1 MGLLHLNILY
11 LCLCESTFAH
21 HRLLPSTTRY
31 TQNLFMFWSFRTY
44 ANRLTPFKPNT
55 LLFICPM
62 KKYMWLSHRNLFYLC
77 LSDSEFAHHCL
88 LLTTVSYSQI
98 LFLLR
103 LLNIHPNG
111 LTPIRPNTLFLIRPI
126 KKYMWIS
133 HCNILYLC
141 LCESSFAHHRLLLTT
156 VRYSQNL
163 LMFFVI

>member
-1 MGLLHLNILY
+1 MF
-11 LCLCESTFAH
+11 CL
-21 HRLLPSTTRY
+21 
-31 TQNLFMFWSFRTY
+31 FRTY
-44 ANRLTPFKPNT
+44 ANGLTLIKPNT

-98 LFLLR
+98 LFLFR
-103 LLNIHPNG
+103 LLNTHPNG